1 MTDEIAF
8 SGRLTYDDALKA
20 RRLFRSPRKV
30 PLPMLFLLAM
40 LLALAAWIVRTLTA
54 TEVRSSIALFT
65 IVIPSFGC
73 LGWFLYWL
81 DYGGREK
88 MYLARTQLKNGTF
101 SDDGVRLGE
110 EGVTLHVEWKAI
122 SGFKECDG
130 MLFLLRGRDYFALA
144 SYMFQTPEDWDRVRT
159 LIREKLN
166 PIPIR
171 EDPSTN
177 ANPLPVTL

>member
-54 TEVRSSIALFT
+54 T
-65 IVIPSFGC
+65 
-73 LGWFLYWL
+73 
-81 DYGGREK
+81 GREK